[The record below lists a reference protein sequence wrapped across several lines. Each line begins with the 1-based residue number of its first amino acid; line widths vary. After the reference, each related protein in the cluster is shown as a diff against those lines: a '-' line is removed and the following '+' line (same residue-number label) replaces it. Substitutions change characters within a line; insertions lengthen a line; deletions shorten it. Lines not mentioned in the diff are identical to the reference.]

1 MSRISDK
8 IKNARMYAGVK
19 FRQSR
24 LFVPVDCQLPT
35 TAKETL
41 GRQLLQAGII
51 NQQDFET
58 MLGVV
63 YDVDVENP
71 DEENFD
77 DEAFSTQG
85 DFIQS
90 SLAEYEDF
98 RDIDD
103 PPRPSPE
110 QPASVSPDKADVR
123 NGDAPEPAPEPAPEG
138 APR

>member
-8 IKNARMYAGVK
+8 IANARMYAGVK

-24 LFVPVDCQLPT
+24 LFVPVDCELPI

-51 NQQDFET
+51 NQQDFEK

-63 YDVDVENP
+63 YDADIQTP
-71 DEENFD
+71 EEEDFD
-77 DEAFSTQG
+77 DEAFSTSSE
-85 DFIQS
+85 FSQS

-103 PPRPSPE
+103 PPRPAPE
-110 QPASVSPDKADVR
+110 QSASIPPDKTEVR
-123 NGDAPEPAPEPAPEG
+123 DGDTAPEPTSEG
-138 APR
+138 APQ